1 MSPGRKT
8 RIKRQKKN
16 RQTFRQRGGFSIGE
30 LRKILRNIQGIREG
44 GRSLTEATVA
54 PLHAQLRDL
63 LAKRSSSNI
72 DPGLSAVIARLLGAA
87 SRPEEYVAILAE
99 LDRRI
104 PELEDAE
111 INVEGGVY
119 PYQNLVA
126 PFDISDLR
134 DLLRQIMNSTTS
146 SQRSIASR
154 VGLFSLIA
162 PCKTAVRRIPDKE
175 GMANAYGI
183 CLLLDHYNG
192 SPAESIPDVVI
203 GFYQLLS
210 PYVTAG
216 QFSARR
222 YDLLRDIVL
231 APLESYS
238 STTLGAILTRY
249 LSPLYALLSE
259 PQTIAY
265 LRALPP
271 GPPTNAIYEI
281 HDIIINIGK
290 YLKMTINELVDE
302 LLTQLAPYVSS
313 RRGPAGIFPDPL
325 YYQLTDIRQFLSN
338 NMSPTPERIDAW
350 GREVLAFLRQLP
362 PKYTTVA
369 VTVALRHPPHFEDL
383 ADLQEFARPLQ
394 ISLARIVPDFRYNRD
409 MRSAAAG
416 DNPPRK
422 RRIANAELY
431 EDEVNLG
438 AASRNNVGNLLLP
451 PAAAAANNGG
461 GDGRGRIRRGVIEIE
476 PPAPHG
482 VKILKETN
490 FNGELPH
497 FNLLNNNRAAAVAGS
512 NKRSAAKTGP

>member
-16 RQTFRQRGGFSIGE
+16 RRTFHQRGGFSIGE
-30 LRKILRNIQGIREG
+30 LRKILRNIQGIRDG
-44 GRSLTEATVA
+44 GGSITEATVA
-54 PLHAQLRDL
+54 PFHEKIRSL
-63 LAKRSSSNI
+63 LAKRSSINI
-72 DPGLSAVIARLLGAA
+72 DPGLSAVIAQLLGAA

-119 PYQNLVA
+119 SYQNLVA

-154 VGLFSLIA
+154 VGLFPLIA
-162 PCKTAVRRIPDKE
+162 PCKVAVRRIPDKE

-222 YDLLRDIVL
+222 YDLLKDIVL

-259 PQTIAY
+259 PQTMAY

-271 GPPTNAIYEI
+271 GPPTTALYEI
-281 HDIIINIGK
+281 HDIIINVGK
-290 YLKMTINELVDE
+290 YLRMTIIELVDE
-302 LLTQLAPYVSS
+302 LLTRLSPYRSS
-313 RRGPAGIFPDPL
+313 RGGPFPDPL
-325 YYQLTDIRQFLSN
+325 YYQLTDIRPLLSN
-338 NMSPTPERIDAW
+338 NIAPTPERIDAW

-362 PKYTTVA
+362 PKYTTM
-369 VTVALRHPPHFEDL
+369 TVISALRHPPHFEDL

-394 ISLARIVPDFRYNRD
+394 ISLARIVPDFRHNR
-409 MRSAAAG
+409 
-416 DNPPRK
+416 
-422 RRIANAELY
+422 
-431 EDEVNLG
+431 G
-438 AASRNNVGNLLLP
+438 AVPVLP
-451 PAAAAANNGG
+451 PAPAGVTIKTAKNANS
-461 GDGRGRIRRGVIEIE
+461 VV
-476 PPAPHG
+476 P
-482 VKILKETN
+482 N
-490 FNGELPH
+490 FTL
-497 FNLLNNNRAAAVAGS
+497 
-512 NKRSAAKTGP
+512 

>member
-16 RQTFRQRGGFSIGE
+16 RRTFHQRGGFSIGE

-44 GRSLTEATVA
+44 GGLFTEATVA

-99 LDRRI
+99 LERRI
-104 PELEDAE
+104 QELEDAE

-146 SQRSIASR
+146 SQRSIAAR
-154 VGLFSLIA
+154 AGLFSLIA

-175 GMANAYGI
+175 GMANTYGI

-192 SPAESIPDVVI
+192 TPAESIPDVVT
-203 GFYQLLS
+203 GFYLLLS
-210 PYVTAG
+210 PYVTAR

-231 APLESYS
+231 APLEPYS
-238 STTLGAILTRY
+238 STTLGAILTGY

-265 LRALPP
+265 LRAFPP

-281 HDIIINIGK
+281 HDIIINIRK
-290 YLKMTINELVDE
+290 YLGMTINELVDE
-302 LLTQLAPYVSS
+302 LLTRLSSYRSS
-313 RRGPAGIFPDPL
+313 RGGPFPDAL

-338 NMSPTPERIDAW
+338 NIAPTPERIVAW

-362 PKYTTVA
+362 PKYTTVS

-394 ISLARIVPDFRYNRD
+394 ISLARINPNFRHNRGAVP
-409 MRSAAAG
+409 
-416 DNPPRK
+416 
-422 RRIANAELY
+422 
-431 EDEVNLG
+431 V
-438 AASRNNVGNLLLP
+438 LP
-451 PAAAAANNGG
+451 P
-461 GDGRGRIRRGVIEIE
+461 
-476 PPAPHG
+476 PPAGITIKTAKNANSVVP
-482 VKILKETN
+482 N
-490 FNGELPH
+490 FTL
-497 FNLLNNNRAAAVAGS
+497 
-512 NKRSAAKTGP
+512 